1 MKQPVNQRTSSD
13 RGRNIALGAAI
24 GMVVGGGFD
33 YFLGDTGWGLV
44 VGILLGA
51 FIGYW
56 VKFPLPRMEYPA
68 YIVRRIM
75 FSGFLFITIFLAAIW
90 MLNNEIGQE
99 YKLLIALAPSIPGL
113 LFALSIGSAIAQLDE
128 LQRRIQ
134 LEAIGI
140 AFGGSIVVSLSYAL
154 LVLAGIPQTSWMF
167 VPLMMVVLWLV
178 GKLWTMWKYR

>member
-1 MKQPVNQRTSSD
+1 MKIPPDREASSD

-24 GMVVGGGFD
+24 GLVIGGGID

-44 VGILLGA
+44 IGILLGA
-51 FIGYW
+51 FAGYW

-68 YIVRRIM
+68 YIVRRMVI
-75 FSGFLFITIFLAAIW
+75 SGILFVAILLVSIW
-90 MLNNEIGQE
+90 MLNNAIGQE
-99 YKLLIALAPSIPGL
+99 YQLWIALAPTIPGIL
-113 LFALSIGSAIAQLDE
+113 LALSIGSAIAQLDE

-140 AFGGSIVVSLSYAL
+140 AFGGSIILSLSYAL
-154 LVLAGIPQTSWMF
+154 LVLAGIPQASWVF
-167 VPLMMVVLWLV
+167 VPLIMMVLWLM